1 MTARVLDRRAAALV
15 QAQKTVNWPRR
26 AGLGVTGLGAL
37 LGLGWLGLQVPPAPL
52 PSYRLP
58 STVRGSIPI
67 PSDVP
72 PSVQRYYRAV
82 FPTGRVP
89 LVESAVLSG
98 RGHLT
103 LRGVTLPIRW
113 RFIQQPGQAY
123 RHFFEATWFGVSV
136 FKVNE
141 RYQDGHLRMD
151 TPGGVLAD
159 DPLADR
165 AANLALWAEA
175 LPSVLVT
182 DSRVRWEGV
191 DDTAARLIVPF
202 DIGEDSFMVRF
213 DQASGLL
220 REMEVPRYRAETR
233 DTLPWLV
240 NVDVD
245 TYRAFGDVRLATVS
259 SARWLDMDRP
269 WLTITLEEVALNAD
283 IALEMRASGP

>member
-1 MTARVLDRRAAALV
+1 MTVRVLDGPGVALAP
-15 QAQKTVNWPRR
+15 AQKAASWPLR
-26 AGLGVTGLGAL
+26 AGLGITGLGAL

-52 PSYRLP
+52 PSYRL
-58 STVRGSIPI
+58 SSIGRGSVPI
-67 PSDVP
+67 PLDVP
-72 PSVQRYYRAV
+72 PPVQRYYRAV
-82 FPTGRVP
+82 FPAGSAP

-103 LRGVTLPIRW
+103 LSGVTLPIRW

-123 RHFFEATWFGVSV
+123 RHFFEATWFGVPV

-141 RYQDGHLRMD
+141 WYLDGHLRMD

-182 DSRVRWEGV
+182 DARVRWETV
-191 DDTAARLIVPF
+191 DDTAARLFVPF
-202 DIGEDSFMVRF
+202 GNGEDSFIVRF

-233 DTLPWLV
+233 ATLPWLV

-245 TYRAFGDVRLATVS
+245 SYRAFGDLRLATVS
-259 SARWLDMDRP
+259 SARWLDMARP
-269 WLTITLEEVALNAD
+269 WLTITLEEVVLNAD
-283 IALEMRASGP
+283 VSSEMRAIGP